1 MKERSEF
8 LTQPVEKIKTPE
20 EYEWD
25 EFQSALPMFKSD
37 EREVLEKAFGGKTL
51 SRQESAVVNTCKE
64 EWWFE
69 SYGFPYDMKKERRM
83 TIRRKHMPSQERIES
98 KHIEEGLLNAYKSK
112 DEVKIK
118 EMRDTYQE
126 KYPDQLEGV
135 MALLD
140 FIPFLETEQ
149 ALDALRK
156 EGKGFTKEMG
166 NLIENLTQYQF
177 LLTDFIA
184 NNSDD
189 KGFLTLFW
197 NTIEQMSSDT
207 GHFRAFL
214 KARRGVMGQ
223 VAAMKIFEEIGEH
236 PKLSHPKEDAFRS
249 IDGWIDTTHP
259 LQVKAY
265 DGSQPNLL
273 ETDSVAFPAVIME
286 RNQEVAYLNSH
297 LASEM
302 NKFQM
307 KVSRYKEILGKDLKG
322 YLMVVPF
329 GEFDFVT
336 GEPSKKVVDFFKKKF
351 MK

>member
-1 MKERSEF
+1 MKERGEF
-8 LTQPVEKIKTPE
+8 LTHSIEKTKTPE

-25 EFQSALPMFKSD
+25 EFQQAITMFKTE
-37 EREVLEKAFGGKTL
+37 EREVLEKAFSGKTL
-51 SRQESAVVNTCKE
+51 SKAETATVSKCKE

-83 TIRRKHMPSQERIES
+83 TIRKKHMPSHERIEA
-98 KHIEEGLLNAYKSK
+98 KQMEEGLLHAYKSK

-118 EMRDTYQE
+118 EMRDIYQE

-135 MALLD
+135 MALLE

-156 EGKGFTKEMG
+156 EGKGFTEEMAD
-166 NLIENLTQYQF
+166 LIENLTQYQF

-184 NNSDD
+184 NNSGD
-189 KGFLTLFW
+189 KEFLTLFW
-197 NTIEQMSSDT
+197 NTIQQMSSDT
-207 GHFRAFL
+207 DHLREFL
-214 KARRGVMGQ
+214 RVRRGIMGQ

-236 PKLSHPKEDAFRS
+236 PKLSHPKEDAFRA
-249 IDGWIDTTHP
+249 IDGWIDTARP

-265 DGSQPNLL
+265 DGSEPNLL
-273 ETDSVAFPAVIME
+273 ETDSVAFPSVVIE

-297 LASEM
+297 LAAEM

-307 KVSRYKEILGKDLKG
+307 KVSRYQKILGKNLKG

-329 GEFDFVT
+329 GEFDFIT
-336 GEPSKKVVDFFKKKF
+336 GEPSKKVIDFFKKKF
-351 MK
+351 IK